1 MAPAARKRWQAT
13 VIITLVMLAVAG
25 AAFTGWRFAR
35 ESPPHQGPI
44 ILVTVDGLRAD
55 RLPAYGGAAGATPNI
70 DALAGRAIVF
80 ERAYTHSPQ
89 TLPAHAALVSGQLP
103 FDNGVRDEGGFAL
116 KEQARTM
123 AVLLRNRGFN
133 TGAAV
138 SSFLLRR
145 STGLAQGFSFYDA
158 DIPDEPLEEG
168 VLPRRDGLATFDA
181 ADRWMKSQSG
191 QRYFLFLQVD
201 ARSADAVVGRLVT
214 ELKRTKRYSDSTIIF
229 TAAHGDPSSGETLD
243 DASLRV
249 PLMVKQP
256 GDAGAG
262 RRVPLPVQ
270 HIDVLPTLLDLVRAP
285 MPSGLRGR
293 SLRAILDKT
302 SGFIPDQPIY
312 AELLAPR
319 YRFDGQPLFALSN
332 ASYRLVR
339 GFDEQLR
346 LLVPDAPMPDAVRQ
360 QQMGAALDKLLEG
373 HPLGAPGAPAQM
385 DEDRLAAFGYLK
397 GLSPAPLDASS
408 EAARADVSRAS
419 GAGRGD
425 VSPPSEGTRG
435 DVSRTSDARPGD
447 LSRASEASRGTVEGG
462 TQAALT
468 AAHQRAALLV
478 AQKKYSAALDALR
491 AIAAKHQDLVSVQYQ
506 IGSLLVRTGRVDDG
520 IRALTAAAAARP
532 DDPEV
537 PVALAYA
544 LLHVRRADDAAMLAD
559 QAVALADA
567 GPSAPMK
574 AAAHEVAARVALA
587 RDDLAAAQLHA
598 AAAQKADPHMPLPQ
612 FVTGRVA
619 YDEER
624 YEDAL
629 ASFKEAAATVGQA
642 GTTLAELHLNL
653 GNTYARLDRYVEA
666 EAEFQEELR
675 EYPHNIGTY
684 ASLAMLYRA
693 SNREQA
699 VEHVI
704 GDLVEA
710 APTPEGYSMAA
721 RLWTIVGERGRAE
734 SLRADARRRFR
745 GDPSLALPRRAR

>member
-1 MAPAARKRWQAT
+1 MAQQAPAARTRWQAT
-13 VIITLVMLAVAG
+13 VIITLFMLAVAG

-44 ILVTVDGLRAD
+44 VLVTVDGLRAD

-70 DALAGRAIVF
+70 DALAGRGIVF
-80 ERAYTHSPQ
+80 ERAYTHSPE
-89 TLPAHAALVSGQLP
+89 TLPAHAALLSGQLP
-103 FDNGVRDEGGFAL
+103 FDNGIRDNGGFTL

-123 AVLLRNRGFN
+123 AALLRNRGFS

-158 DIPDEPLEEG
+158 EIPDEPLEEG
-168 VLPRRDGLATFDA
+168 VLPQRDGLATFDA
-181 ADRWMKSQSG
+181 ADQWIKSQSG

-201 ARSADAVVGRLVT
+201 ARSADEVVGRLVA
-214 ELKRTKRYSDSTIIF
+214 ELKRTKRYNDSTIIL
-229 TAAHGDPSSGETLD
+229 TADHGDPSSGETLD
-243 DASLRV
+243 DTSLHV
-249 PLMVKQP
+249 PLIVKQP
-256 GDAGAG
+256 GEGGAG

-270 HIDVLPTLLDLVRAP
+270 HLDLLPTLLDVVRAP

-293 SLRAILDKT
+293 SLRTILDKT
-302 SGFIPDQPIY
+302 SGFVPDQPMY

-346 LLVPDAPMPDAVRQ
+346 PLVADAPAPDATRQ
-360 QQMGAALDKLLEG
+360 QQMAAALDKLLQG
-373 HPLGAPGAPAQM
+373 RSIDAPLPPAQM
-385 DEDRLAAFGYLK
+385 DEDGLAAFGYLP
-397 GLSPAPLDASS
+397 GLAPVAPAPTGPATD
-408 EAARADVSRAS
+408 
-419 GAGRGD
+419 
-425 VSPPSEGTRG
+425 PPAVR
-435 DVSRTSDARPGD
+435 
-447 LSRASEASRGTVEGG
+447 TVEPGE
-462 TQAALT
+462 QAALIASHRH
-468 AAHQRAALLV
+468 AAALV
-478 AQKKYSAALDALR
+478 AQKKYAAALDRLK

-506 IGSLLVRTGRVDDG
+506 IGSLLVRTGRVDEG
-520 IRALTAAAAARP
+520 IKALTAVAAARP

-537 PVALAYA
+537 PVALAHA
-544 LLHVRRADDAAMLAD
+544 LLRVRRADDAAMQADRAVELAE
-559 QAVALADA
+559 A
-567 GPSAPMK
+567 GASAPMK
-574 AAAHEVAARVALA
+574 AAAHEIAARTALA
-587 RDDLAAAQLHA
+587 REDPAAAKLHA

-612 FVTGRVA
+612 FVAGRLA
-619 YDEER
+619 YDDGK

-629 ASFKEAAATVGQA
+629 ALFKEAAATVEQA
-642 GTTLAELHLNL
+642 NTTLAELHLNL
-653 GNTYARLDRYVEA
+653 GNTYARLDRYAEA

-675 EYPHNIGTY
+675 AYPHNIGTY

-693 SNREQA
+693 SNRYQA

-721 RLWTIVGERGRAE
+721 RLWTIVGERARAE
-734 SLRADARRRFR
+734 ALRSDARRRFR
-745 GDPSLALPRRAR
+745 GDPSLALLGRSR